1 MLMVPE
7 RNAITPR
14 KDETGVPASG
24 KKSRSNSQD
33 FAFKHLREM
42 IVSGRLAPG
51 TWMIEADIA
60 DRLGVSRT
68 PVRGALHWLQR
79 EGYVIPTG
87 KGNKSRLVVAP
98 LTKDDARDLYAI
110 IAHLEGLAGRL
121 TAQLPQKVRA
131 DIVRQLKEFNGALAE
146 LSRAKRSEP
155 NRIFELDLSFHR
167 TIMQASAGPRLKE
180 IHRIIQPQAERYW
193 RLYSGAIVD
202 KLDLSVGEHN
212 EIIKA
217 LSSGDPDRAE
227 KGLQTNWQN
236 GVERLST
243 VIDSLGERGNW

>member
-1 MLMVPE
+1 MPSE
-7 RNAITPR
+7 RKSARPQTEQPG
-14 KDETGVPASG
+14 TSLSG
-24 KKSRSNSQD
+24 KKSRSNSQE
-33 FAFKHLREM
+33 FAFKQLREM
-42 IVSGRLAPG
+42 IVTGRLAPG

-60 DRLGVSRT
+60 DRLSISRT

-79 EGYVIPTG
+79 DGYVIAAG
-87 KGNKSRLVVAP
+87 NGNKSRLIVAP

-110 IAHLEGLAGRL
+110 IGHLEGLAGRQ
-121 TAQLPQKVRA
+121 TAQLPQKARATVVR
-131 DIVRQLKEFNGALAE
+131 RLKEFNAALAQ
-146 LSRAKRSEP
+146 LSRDRRSEP

-167 TIMQASAGPRLKE
+167 TIMEASAGPRLKE
-180 IHRIIQPQAERYW
+180 IHRIIHSQVERYW
-193 RLYSGAIVD
+193 RLYSGAIVN
-202 KLDLSVGEHN
+202 KLSLSVAEHN

-217 LSSGDPDRAE
+217 VSSGDPDRAE

>member
-1 MLMVPE
+1 
-7 RNAITPR
+7 
-14 KDETGVPASG
+14 
-24 KKSRSNSQD
+24 
-33 FAFKHLREM
+33 M
-42 IVSGRLAPG
+42 IVTGRLAPG

-60 DRLGVSRT
+60 DRLSISRT

-79 EGYVIPTG
+79 DGYVIATG
-87 KGNKSRLVVAP
+87 NGNKSRLIVAP

-110 IAHLEGLAGRL
+110 IGHLEGLAGRQ
-121 TAQLPQKVRA
+121 TAQLPQKARA
-131 DIVRQLKEFNGALAE
+131 TVVRQLKEFNAALAQ
-146 LSRAKRSEP
+146 LSRDRRSEP

-167 TIMQASAGPRLKE
+167 TIMEASTGSRLKE
-180 IHRIIQPQAERYW
+180 IHRIIHSQVERYW
-193 RLYSGAIVD
+193 RLYSGAIVN
-202 KLDLSVGEHN
+202 KLSFSVAEHN

-217 LSSGDPDRAE
+217 VSSGDPDRAE

>member
-1 MLMVPE
+1 MRTE
-7 RNAITPR
+7 RKSTIPTEDKAA
-14 KDETGVPASG
+14 VPAPA

-33 FAFKHLREM
+33 FAFKHLRQM
-42 IVSGRLAPG
+42 IVTGRLAPG

-60 DRLGVSRT
+60 DRLGISRT

-79 EGYVIPTG
+79 EGYVMPAG

-121 TAQLPQKVRA
+121 TAQLPAKIRA
-131 DIVRQLKEFNGALAE
+131 GIVRQLKEINGALADI
-146 LSRAKRSEP
+146 SRAKHSEP

-167 TIMQASAGPRLKE
+167 TIMEASAGPRLKE

-193 RLYSGAIVD
+193 RLYSGAIVN
-202 KLDLSVGEHN
+202 KLDLSVAEHN
-212 EIIKA
+212 EIIKG

-243 VIDSLGERGNW
+243 VIESLGERGNW

>member
-1 MLMVPE
+1 MLRERKTPIPRNEEIAVPM
-7 RNAITPR
+7 
-14 KDETGVPASG
+14 PA
-24 KKSRSNSQD
+24 KKLRTNSQD
-33 FAFKHLREM
+33 LAFKHLHEM
-42 IVSGRLAPG
+42 IVTGRLAPG

-60 DRLGVSRT
+60 DRLGLSRT

-79 EGYVIPTG
+79 EGYVIPAG

-98 LTKDDARDLYAI
+98 LTKDDAHDLYAI
-110 IAHLEGLAGRL
+110 IAHLEGLAGRQ
-121 TAQLPQKVRA
+121 TTQLPQKVRA
-131 DIVRQLKEFNGALAE
+131 AIVRQLKEFNDALAE

-167 TIMQASAGPRLKE
+167 TIMEASAGPRLKE

-193 RLYSGAIVD
+193 RLYSSAIVD
-202 KLDLSVGEHN
+202 KLNLSVSEHH

-236 GVERLST
+236 G
-243 VIDSLGERGNW
+243 

>member
-1 MLMVPE
+1 MPLE
-7 RNAITPR
+7 TTTQRR
-14 KDETGVPASG
+14 EKDKTDVSAPG
-24 KKSRSNSQD
+24 KKSRSNNQD

-79 EGYVIPTG
+79 EGYVIPAG
-87 KGNKSRLVVAP
+87 KGNKSRLVVSP

-121 TAQLPQKVRA
+121 TAQLPLKVRTG
-131 DIVRQLKEFNGALAE
+131 IVRQLKNFNCALAE
-146 LSRAKRSEP
+146 ISRAKRSEP

-167 TIMQASAGPRLKE
+167 TIMEASAGPRLKE
-180 IHRIIQPQAERYW
+180 IHRFIQPQAERYW
-193 RLYSGAIVD
+193 RLYSGAMVD
-202 KLDLSVGEHN
+202 KLDLSVAEHN

-217 LSSGDPDRAE
+217 LNSGDPDRAE